1 MKAPKF
7 DWAHLDLQAV
17 LQDQLAAYACAR
29 VVLYAQAFG
38 LLAAAA
44 KKIEWKVDPAEVA
57 RVLRGGSV
65 IRCALLKR

>member
-7 DWAHLDLQAV
+7 DWSHLDLQAV

-44 KKIEWKVDPAEVA
+44 KQNEWRVDLAEVA

>member
-44 KKIEWKVDPAEVA
+44 KNEWRVDLAEVA

>member
-7 DWAHLDLQAV
+7 DWSHLDLQAV

-44 KKIEWKVDPAEVA
+44 KKKVWKVDLAEVA

>member
-1 MKAPKF
+1 M
-7 DWAHLDLQAV
+7 
-17 LQDQLAAYACAR
+17 
-29 VVLYAQAFG
+29 VLYAQAFG

-44 KKIEWKVDPAEVA
+44 KKNEWRVDLAEVA

>member
-38 LLAAAA
+38 LLTAAA
-44 KKIEWKVDPAEVA
+44 KKNEWRVDLAEVA

>member
-44 KKIEWKVDPAEVA
+44 KKSEWKVDLAEVA
-57 RVLRGGSV
+57 HVLRGGSV

>member
-7 DWAHLDLQAV
+7 DWSHLDLQAV

-38 LLAAAA
+38 LLAVAA
-44 KKIEWKVDPAEVA
+44 KKNEWRVDLAEVA

>member
-7 DWAHLDLQAV
+7 DWSHLDLQAV

-44 KKIEWKVDPAEVA
+44 KKSEWKVDLAEVA

>member
-44 KKIEWKVDPAEVA
+44 KKSEWKVDLAEVA